1 MLQAVLVNGILKIN
15 EMKRLN
21 ITDTILDKLGFS
33 EYWDEHC
40 TWGGRTL
47 TFSNGTRF
55 RIIEQEEMD
64 DDSEGYS
71 SDGCY
76 VAAHFYF
83 ADWFAL
89 PKIDKGHFDLFFL
102 HEMYEC
108 IEKCYPDCVEEF
120 VSKCKELKMGSFID
134 DFLKERTVA

>member
-1 MLQAVLVNGILKIN
+1 
-15 EMKRLN
+15 MKRLN
-21 ITDTILDKLGFS
+21 ITDKILDKLGFS

-47 TFSNGTRF
+47 TFSNGTMF

-83 ADWFAL
+83 ADWFA
-89 PKIDKGHFDLFFL
+89 ITETDKGIFDLFFL

-108 IEKCYPDCVEEF
+108 IEKCYPDCIDEF
-120 VSKCKELKMGSFID
+120 VSKCKELKMGSYID
-134 DFLKERTVA
+134 DFLKERTLV